1 MELGLIC
8 VVAAVFAFTVGRW
21 WAIAAVV
28 VVVTGV
34 WMALNQGHY
43 SFQLENGGADIGW
56 LGDVVLLFDIFLSAV
71 LVGGAAAVG
80 FGARLIL
87 TSRLLARHKKLQGC
101 ADPDGRTAPHDL
113 SPK

>member
-1 MELGLIC
+1 VELGLIC
-8 VVAAVFAFTVGRW
+8 VVAAMFAFTVGRW

-71 LVGGAAAVG
+71 LVGGAAAAG

-87 TSRLLARHKKLQGC
+87 TSRLLARQKT
-101 ADPDGRTAPHDL
+101 PTRVR
-113 SPK
+113 